1 MSTVTSILADYFS
14 PFAGHYDIIEA
25 QRFAEDRV
33 CPHWGVYILFAM
45 ANSLMGVQRFVCRDC
60 KKSFV
65 SNSKSNGFNVVSTK
79 YPNNYLAWKNLVNCV
94 KETEE
99 KRNILFSFVLSVLMT
114 VNCRD
119 LSNWQALPPAA

>member
-1 MSTVTSILADYFS
+1 MKPSVLQRAE
-14 PFAGHYDIIEA
+14 FALVVVL
-25 QRFAEDRV
+25 FM
-33 CPHWGVYILFAM
+33 LFAM
-45 ANSLMGVQRFVCRDC
+45 ANGLMGVQRFVCRDC

-65 SNSKSNGFNVVSTK
+65 LNSKSNGFNVVSTK
-79 YPNNYLAWKNLVNCV
+79 YPNNYLAWNNLVNYA

-99 KRNILFSFVLSVLMT
+99 KRNILFSFVLPVLIT